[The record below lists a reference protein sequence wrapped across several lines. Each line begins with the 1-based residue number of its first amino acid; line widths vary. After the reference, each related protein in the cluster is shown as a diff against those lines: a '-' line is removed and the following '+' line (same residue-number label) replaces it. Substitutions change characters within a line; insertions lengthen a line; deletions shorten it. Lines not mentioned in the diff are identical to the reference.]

1 MAVLVRHRSP
11 ELSLAQYDEIS
22 PPIVEKLKQQP
33 GFVLHVA
40 FEDSQGFCV
49 AEIWESQEQHDA
61 WFNDNVVP
69 NVPVEI
75 KQEVVQIHAIHR
87 P

>member
-1 MAVLVRHRSP
+1 MAVLIRHRP
-11 ELSLAQYDEIS
+11 QGMTRDLYDKVS
-22 PPIVEKLKQQP
+22 PPLIEKVKQQP

-49 AEIWESQEQHDA
+49 AEIWESQQQHDA
-61 WFNDNVVP
+61 WFDENVVP
-69 NVPVEI
+69 NVPAEI
-75 KQEVVQIHAIHR
+75 TQEVVQIHNVVS